1 MFRTKG
7 EGVMDNKVMFKL
19 TYGLFVLTAKEGDF
33 QNGCIVNTPVQ
44 VTSTPNRISI
54 AVNKAN
60 KTCEMIDATGEFNIS
75 ILTESTPFEIFKH
88 FGFQSGKN
96 VNKFEGWGFKETA
109 ENGIFYLSKF
119 TNAYISCKVFE
130 KIDLGTHLLFLCD
143 VTGGEVLSDEK
154 SVTYDYYQNN
164 IKPKP
169 EAKKEEKK
177 KGWVCNVC
185 GYVYEGEELP
195 EDFICPICKHGASDF
210 SPL

>member
-1 MFRTKG
+1 MSRTKG

-130 KIDLGTHLLFLCD
+130 KIDLGTHLLFLRR
-143 VTGGEVLSDEK
+143 
-154 SVTYDYYQNN
+154 
-164 IKPKP
+164 
-169 EAKKEEKK
+169 KKRKRAGSATCAAMFT
-177 KGWVCNVC
+177 KGRSFPRIS
-185 GYVYEGEELP
+185 YARS
-195 EDFICPICKHGASDF
+195 ASTEQAIFRPFD
-210 SPL
+210 LK